1 MRLSDLLA
9 REDLRLTLVT
19 GAEATDREVLRAYPT
34 DLPDPRRYLRSGDL
48 VLTSGVWYTRP
59 SDCERF
65 ADALWAAGVAGL
77 VVGLIVLGELPE
89 ELVEAC
95 ARRRLPLLLA
105 APDQAFGAISEV
117 VTAEGF
123 ATEQRRAERVR
134 AQTLLDVLG
143 QIPPGEV
150 SAHLRLLGADPGLPT
165 TAMAVAQTGGPE
177 LDLPE
182 LLHEGLARKGRHLI
196 VGGTPG
202 EATVLV
208 NGRASRKSLADELRA
223 LIAGQRAADASGAAG
238 RPGPSGA
245 GRQGAGAGAAGRQ
258 DAGGAGR
265 QGVSIAAG
273 ISEMT
278 ASVSQLGEALETAR
292 RGMESARGGP
302 GPVSIMSVADIDSFD
317 LLLASLPS
325 SMRRSFRDHLLGPVA
340 EYDAR
345 HGSELLR
352 TLDTFLETC
361 GSWQRTADE
370 LYVHVNTLRYR
381 MQRIEELTGRRM
393 SSMRDRTDLYLALRS
408 GQAARDDPAT

>member
-19 GAEATDREVLRAYPT
+19 GADAVDREVLRAYPT

-48 VLTSGVWYTRP
+48 VLTSGVWYAEP
-59 SDCERF
+59 ADCERF
-65 ADALWAAGVAGL
+65 ADALWAADVAGL
-77 VVGLIVLGELPE
+77 VVGLIVLGELPR
-89 ELVEAC
+89 ELVQAC
-95 ARRRLPLLLA
+95 ERRRLPLLLA

-117 VTAEGF
+117 VSAEGF
-123 ATEQRRAERVR
+123 AAEQRRAERVR

-165 TAMAVAQTGGPE
+165 AAMAVTQTGGPE

-196 VGGTPG
+196 VGGTPR
-202 EATVLV
+202 EAIVLV

-223 LIAGQRAADASGAAG
+223 LVPDG
-238 RPGPSGA
+238 RGL
-245 GRQGAGAGAAGRQ
+245 
-258 DAGGAGR
+258 
-265 QGVSIAAG
+265 SIAAG
-273 ISEMT
+273 ISEMA

-325 SMRRSFRDHLLGPVA
+325 SMRRSFRDHLLGPVE

-408 GQAARDDPAT
+408 GQAARGDLTP

>member
-1 MRLSDLLA
+1 MRLADLLA
-9 REDLRLTLVT
+9 RDDLRLTLVT
-19 GAEATDREVLRAYPT
+19 GGAALDREIRRAYPT
-34 DLPDPRRYLRSGDL
+34 DLPDPRRYLRPGDL
-48 VLTSGVWYTRP
+48 VLTSGVWYTEP

-65 ADALWAAGVAGL
+65 ADALWASDAAGL
-77 VVGLIVLGELPE
+77 VVGLIVLGELPR
-89 ELVEAC
+89 ELVKAC
-95 ARRRLPLLLA
+95 ELRRLPLLLA
-105 APDQAFGAISEV
+105 APDQSFGTITEV
-117 VTAEGF
+117 VTVEGF
-123 ATEQRRAERVR
+123 AAEQRRAERVR

-150 SAHLRLLGADPGLPT
+150 SAHMRLLGADPGLPT
-165 TAMAVAQTGGPE
+165 AAMAVTQTGGPE

-196 VGGTPG
+196 VGGTPR
-202 EATVLV
+202 EAIVLV
-208 NGRASRKSLADELRA
+208 NGRASRKSLADELRG
-223 LIAGQRAADASGAAG
+223 LVAG
-238 RPGPSGA
+238 RGVSRETSPGTSREMSLGT
-245 GRQGAGAGAAGRQ
+245 RS
-258 DAGGAGR
+258 
-265 QGVSIAAG
+265 GVSIAAG
-273 ISEMT
+273 ISEMA

-317 LLLASLPS
+317 LLLASLPAGV
-325 SMRRSFRDHLLGPVA
+325 RRSFRDRLLAPV
-340 EYDAR
+340 EDYDAR

-352 TLDTFLETC
+352 TLDLFLETC

-408 GQAARDDPAT
+408 GQPARDDGAP

>member
-9 REDLRLTLVT
+9 REDLRLTPVT
-19 GAEATDREVLRAYPT
+19 GPASPGDPLDREVLRAYPT

-48 VLTSGVWYTRP
+48 VLTSGVWYTGP
-59 SDCERF
+59 ADCERF
-65 ADALWAAGVAGL
+65 ADALWAADVAGL
-77 VVGLIVLGELPE
+77 VVGLIVLGELPRA
-89 ELVEAC
+89 LVEAC
-95 ARRRLPLLLA
+95 ERRRLPLLLA

-123 ATEQRRAERVR
+123 AAEQRRAERVR

-165 TAMAVAQTGGPE
+165 AAMVVTLTGGPE

-182 LLHEGLARKGRHLI
+182 LLHEGLTRKGRHLI
-196 VGGTPG
+196 VGGTPR
-202 EATVLV
+202 EAIVLV

-223 LIAGQRAADASGAAG
+223 LVPDGRGAPGDA
-238 RPGPSGA
+238 R
-245 GRQGAGAGAAGRQ
+245 
-258 DAGGAGR
+258 R

-273 ISEMT
+273 ISEMV

-317 LLLASLPS
+317 LLLAALPS
-325 SMRRSFRDHLLGPVA
+325 SVRRSFRDHLLGPVE

>member
-9 REDLRLTLVT
+9 RDDLRLTLVT
-19 GAEATDREVLRAYPT
+19 GAEALDREVLRAYPT

-48 VLTSGVWYTRP
+48 VLTSGVWYGRP

-65 ADALWAAGVAGL
+65 ADALWAADVAGL
-77 VVGLIVLGELPE
+77 VVGLIVLGELPA
-89 ELVEAC
+89 ELVQAC
-95 ARRRLPLLLA
+95 ERRRLPLLLA

-123 ATEQRRAERVR
+123 AAEQRRAERVR

-165 TAMAVAQTGGPE
+165 AAMAVARTGGPE

-196 VGGTPG
+196 VGGTPA

-223 LIAGQRAADASGAAG
+223 LIAGHRATEAAGRQGTSAAG
-238 RPGPSGA
+238 RPGL
-245 GRQGAGAGAAGRQ
+245 
-258 DAGGAGR
+258 
-265 QGVSIAAG
+265 SIAAG
-273 ISEMT
+273 ISEMV

-325 SMRRSFRDHLLGPVA
+325 SMRRSFRDHLLGPVE

-408 GQAARDDPAT
+408 GQAARDEPAT

>member
-1 MRLSDLLA
+1 
-9 REDLRLTLVT
+9 
-19 GAEATDREVLRAYPT
+19 
-34 DLPDPRRYLRSGDL
+34 
-48 VLTSGVWYTRP
+48 
-59 SDCERF
+59 
-65 ADALWAAGVAGL
+65 
-77 VVGLIVLGELPE
+77 
-89 ELVEAC
+89 
-95 ARRRLPLLLA
+95 
-105 APDQAFGAISEV
+105 
-117 VTAEGF
+117 
-123 ATEQRRAERVR
+123 
-134 AQTLLDVLG
+134 
-143 QIPPGEV
+143 
-150 SAHLRLLGADPGLPT
+150 
-165 TAMAVAQTGGPE
+165 
-177 LDLPE
+177 
-182 LLHEGLARKGRHLI
+182 
-196 VGGTPG
+196 
-202 EATVLV
+202 
-208 NGRASRKSLADELRA
+208 
-223 LIAGQRAADASGAAG
+223 
-238 RPGPSGA
+238 
-245 GRQGAGAGAAGRQ
+245 
-258 DAGGAGR
+258 
-265 QGVSIAAG
+265 VSIAAG

-408 GQAARDDPAT
+408 GDAGQAARDDLAP

>member
-9 REDLRLTLVT
+9 RDDLRLTLVT
-19 GAEATDREVLRAYPT
+19 GHEEVDREIRRAYPT
-34 DLPDPRRYLRSGDL
+34 DLPDPRRYLQSGDL
-48 VLTSGVWYTRP
+48 VLTSGVWYGEP
-59 SDCERF
+59 ADCERF
-65 ADALWAAGVAGL
+65 ADALWATDAAGL

-89 ELVEAC
+89 ELVKAC
-95 ARRRLPLLLA
+95 ERRRVPLLLA
-105 APDQAFGAISEV
+105 APDQSFGAITQV

-123 ATEQRRAERVR
+123 AAEQRRAERVR

-143 QIPPGEV
+143 HIPPGEV

-165 TAMAVAQTGGPE
+165 AAMAVTLTGPANDE
-177 LDLPE
+177 HDLPE
-182 LLHEGLARKGRHLI
+182 VLHEGLARKGRHLI
-196 VGGTPG
+196 VGGTPH
-202 EATVLV
+202 EAIVLV
-208 NGRASRKSLADELRA
+208 NGRASRKSLADELRGLVA
-223 LIAGQRAADASGAAG
+223 E
-238 RPGPSGA
+238 RPGL
-245 GRQGAGAGAAGRQ
+245 
-258 DAGGAGR
+258 
-265 QGVSIAAG
+265 SIAAG
-273 ISEMT
+273 ISEMA

-317 LLLASLPS
+317 LLLATLPAS
-325 SMRRSFRDHLLGPVA
+325 VRRSFRDHLLGPVE

-352 TLDTFLETC
+352 TLDIFLETC

-408 GQAARDDPAT
+408 GRDGQAARDDAAP